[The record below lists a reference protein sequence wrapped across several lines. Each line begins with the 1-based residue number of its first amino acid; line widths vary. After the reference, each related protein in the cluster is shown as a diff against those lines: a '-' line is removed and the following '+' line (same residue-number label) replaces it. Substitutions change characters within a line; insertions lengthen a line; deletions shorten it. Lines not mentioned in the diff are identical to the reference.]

1 MSWHASRGGSTSQ
14 RLRVAGLL
22 AAACVVSWALAEL
35 ALRVHYT
42 LTYSATLEDVTA
54 QRTPPGPGAV
64 VSLGHMLRP
73 SPHERIV
80 FELIPE
86 LDVVFM
92 GSRVRTNA
100 QGWRDETYDLAKPPG
115 TVRIVGI
122 GDSVMFGWGVGEA
135 ERYTNKL
142 ERELNLKHPNRRWE
156 VMTFAAP
163 GYNLV
168 MELEVLRRY
177 ALAYDPDLILYG
189 FVANDA
195 CLPNF
200 VSSKLRVF
208 SATSF
213 VAHYVRGLADVSRA
227 LVARDEVVDPDLGE
241 SRPWVRFCTPS
252 SVPTAYRDLVG
263 WERFRDAL
271 AELVDLGAQRG
282 MPVVFLSQFA
292 SGEMSGLQGLEED
305 LVVVEV
311 HLGEGDRLG
320 ADRDDREGRTL
331 HRIGRGDP
339 HPSARGHALIA
350 GEIFRTLEERGA
362 WARLAERARR

>member
-1 MSWHASRGGSTSQ
+1 MSWHPSRAGSVSQ

-22 AAACVVSWALAEL
+22 VAACVVSWALAEL
-35 ALRVHYT
+35 ALRVYYT
-42 LTYSATLEDVTA
+42 LTYSATLEDLAV
-54 QRTPPGPGAV
+54 QRTPPSRGAV

-86 LDVVFM
+86 LDVAFM

-100 QGWRDETYDLAKPPG
+100 QGWRDETYSLAKPPG
-115 TVRIVGI
+115 TVRIAGI

-135 ERYTNKL
+135 ERYTNRL
-142 ERELNLKHPNRRWE
+142 AGELNLRHPNRRWE

-177 ALAYDPDLILYG
+177 ALAYDPDVVLYG

-200 VSSKLRVF
+200 VSGKLRVF

-213 VAHYVRGLADVSRA
+213 ISHYVRGLAGTPLP
-227 LVARDEVVDPDLGE
+227 LVARDEVVYPDLAEGG
-241 SRPWVRFCTPS
+241 PWARYCTPS
-252 SVPTAYRDLVG
+252 SVPRAYRDLVG
-263 WERFRDAL
+263 WERFQDAL
-271 AELVDLGAQRG
+271 TELVELGAQRD
-282 MPVVFLSQFA
+282 MPVVFLSHLV
-292 SGEMSGLQGLEED
+292 SGEVPGLRGLKN
-305 LVVVEV
+305 LIVVDV
-311 HLGEGDRLG
+311 HLSEADRLG
-320 ADRDDREGRTL
+320 ADADDPRGRAL
-331 HRIGRGDP
+331 HRAGRGDP
-339 HPSARGHALIA
+339 HPSARGHARIA
-350 GEIFRTLEERGA
+350 GEIFRALEERGV
-362 WARLAERARR
+362 WARVAGRAQR